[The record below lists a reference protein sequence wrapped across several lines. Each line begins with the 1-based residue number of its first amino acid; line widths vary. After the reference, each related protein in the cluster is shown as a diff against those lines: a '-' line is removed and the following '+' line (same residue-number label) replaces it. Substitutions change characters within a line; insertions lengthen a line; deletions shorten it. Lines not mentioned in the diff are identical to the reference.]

1 MDFAGKRKWFF
12 LISLLVIL
20 PGMVFLVPPIDG
32 LKAGLDFTGGSS
44 LTLLFS
50 ESVDQEEVRTVMAD
64 LEHPD
69 AIVQGLGD
77 NTYFIRTKEL
87 STEEKNVV
95 VAGVNE
101 ALEPSFTSVGRTDA
115 DGRVTLV
122 LPSGSDGV
130 TIRAESGERT
140 GSLVVATDEVTP
152 SGELVMSM
160 EPGPNEGEVVL
171 AVSDGEPVGGAVV
184 TIGGVDV
191 IAFDGVSPSV
201 AEETVRNAFYAVL
214 LAAVGIF
221 LYVWWAF
228 RNVPSPFRYSAAA
241 IVALLHDTAIVVGVF
256 AILGE
261 LFGCRSQP
269 HVHDRPVDGDRLQ
282 RQRHDRGVRQ
292 VERKRSELSQPDAD
306 TRTVNVSISE
316 TISRSLNTSL
326 TLLFTLLALLL
337 LGGSTIREFLLVLL
351 IGVVVGT
358 YSSVGIASQM
368 LVAWDQ
374 GDLPETV
381 PPPNLGNQQ
390 QSAERLAVPHEP
402 VGLVRLLKGKAARCY
417 PVNRSGLQHI
427 QRVGGMPLRCA
438 GSPRDRGVA
447 EHDLGRA
454 NLYLG
459 ACYLAH
465 QHQPASLRQA
475 AQSLLEGRRTDGV
488 QHDVRSSVF
497 GQSEDELGER
507 QLAGVDHFQAEAFEW
522 GDFASTDVVRAST
535 RAPRAAAA
543 SAACTPSPPPAPV
556 TSTVS
561 PACTWATSLADR
573 TATPIGHDR
582 RHARSRSMS
591 SGTGMTLPSGSVTSS
606 AKPPSTRWPMPAAV
620 ETAVVV
626 AGQAALA
633 VAAQRGQR
641 RNDRVAHADRSDF
654 ATSVDDRARYLMTE
668 DDTGSHASSQCPSH
682 HCDVRGH
689 RVRLPLP

>member
-95 VAGVNE
+95 VADVNE

-160 EPGPNEGEVVL
+160 ELGPNEGEVVL

-261 LFGCRSQP
+261 LLDVEVNLMFMIALLTVIGYS
-269 HVHDRPVDGDRLQ
+269 VNDTIVVFDRL
-282 RQRHDRGVRQ
+282 RENV
-292 VERKRSELSQPDAD
+292 LNYPN
-306 TRTVNVSISE
+306 RTLTENVNVSISE

-374 GDLPETV
+374 GDFR
-381 PPPNLGNQQ
+381 
-390 QSAERLAVPHEP
+390 RLF
-402 VGLVRLLKGKAARCY
+402 
-417 PVNRSGLQHI
+417 
-427 QRVGGMPLRCA
+427 
-438 GSPRDRGVA
+438 
-447 EHDLGRA
+447 
-454 NLYLG
+454 
-459 ACYLAH
+459 
-465 QHQPASLRQA
+465 
-475 AQSLLEGRRTDGV
+475 RRPT
-488 QHDVRSSVF
+488 
-497 GQSEDELGER
+497 
-507 QLAGVDHFQAEAFEW
+507 
-522 GDFASTDVVRAST
+522 
-535 RAPRAAAA
+535 
-543 SAACTPSPPPAPV
+543 
-556 TSTVS
+556 
-561 PACTWATSLADR
+561 
-573 TATPIGHDR
+573 
-582 RHARSRSMS
+582 
-591 SGTGMTLPSGSVTSS
+591 
-606 AKPPSTRWPMPAAV
+606 
-620 ETAVVV
+620 
-626 AGQAALA
+626 
-633 VAAQRGQR
+633 
-641 RNDRVAHADRSDF
+641 
-654 ATSVDDRARYLMTE
+654 
-668 DDTGSHASSQCPSH
+668 
-682 HCDVRGH
+682 
-689 RVRLPLP
+689 